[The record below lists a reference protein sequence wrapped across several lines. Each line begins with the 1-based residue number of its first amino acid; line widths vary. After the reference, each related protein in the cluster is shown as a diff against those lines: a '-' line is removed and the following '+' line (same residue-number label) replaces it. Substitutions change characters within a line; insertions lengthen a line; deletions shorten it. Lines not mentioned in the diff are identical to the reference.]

1 MGLLDDLKNQAETL
15 RAQEQQG
22 EVSSGDKSQFYE
34 KEIYPRMKE
43 IYDFL
48 NEMIE
53 NLNFIKPETIVNYPI
68 YPGGE
73 KQSFRQGKYQ
83 LDIDSPQL
91 LKDIKL
97 TCKAELD
104 KPVKLRVKGEDNIK
118 KLFDILATYKLQARR
133 KDFNDKSYK
142 LIHSDISIEGPLNIS
157 IQFIGSDDS
166 AYIQLLLTN
175 FEGPGEI
182 KRNIDLK
189 NINQDFLDKLGR
201 YILREDN
208 KLFALDISEKDKQ
221 AIREMVERERVKRQQ
236 EIAEMERRAAE
247 EEKEREQNSSGLR
260 KLFKKIKD

>member
-15 RAQEQQG
+15 RAKEQQG
-22 EVSSGDKSQFYE
+22 EDRSGNKPQFYQE
-34 KEIYPRMKE
+34 EIHPRMKE

-48 NEMIE
+48 NEMVE

-73 KQSFRQGKYQ
+73 KQSFHQGKYN
-83 LDIDSPQL
+83 LIIDSPQQI
-91 LKDIKL
+91 KDIKL

-104 KPVKLRVKGEDNIK
+104 KPVKLQVRGEENVK
-118 KLFDILATYKLQARR
+118 KLFEILASYKIQAKR

-142 LIHSDISIEGPLNIS
+142 LTHSDISIEGPLNIS

-166 AYIQLLLTN
+166 SYIQLLLTN
-175 FEGPGEI
+175 FEGPGVI
-182 KRNIDLK
+182 KRNIDIK

-201 YILREDN
+201 YILREDT

-221 AIREMVERERVKRQQ
+221 LIREMVEKERAKREL
-236 EIAEMERRAAE
+236 EMAEMERRAE
-247 EEKEREQNSSGLR
+247 EEKEKQKNSSGLR
-260 KLFKKIKD
+260 KFFNKNNN

>member
-15 RAQEQQG
+15 RAKEQQG
-22 EVSSGDKSQFYE
+22 EGGSGDNTQFYE
-34 KEIYPRMKE
+34 KEIHPQMKE

-48 NEMIE
+48 NEMVE
-53 NLNFIKPETIVNYPI
+53 NLNFVKPETIVNYPI

-73 KQSFRQGKYQ
+73 KQAFHQGKYN
-83 LDIDSPQL
+83 LVIDSPQL
-91 LKDIKL
+91 IKDIKL

-104 KPVKLRVKGEDNIK
+104 KPVKLRVKGEDNVK
-118 KLFDILATYKLQARR
+118 KLFDILASYKIQAKR

-142 LIHSDISIEGPLNIS
+142 LTHSDIIIEGPLNIS

-166 AYIQLLLTN
+166 SYIQLLLTN
-175 FEGPGEI
+175 FEGPGAI

-201 YILREDN
+201 YILREDI

-221 AIREMVERERVKRQQ
+221 AIREMVEKERAKREQ

-247 EEKEREQNSSGLR
+247 EEEKQKNTSGLR
-260 KLFKKIKD
+260 KFFNKNKD

>member
-22 EVSSGDKSQFYE
+22 GDRSGDKSQYYAQ
-34 KEIYPRMKE
+34 EIHPRMKD
-43 IYDFL
+43 IYGFL
-48 NEMIE
+48 NEMVE

-73 KQSFRQGKYQ
+73 KQAFRQGKYN
-83 LDIDSPQL
+83 LVIDSPQQIR
-91 LKDIKL
+91 DIKL

-104 KPVKLRVKGEDNIK
+104 KPVKLRVKGEENVK
-118 KLFDILATYKLQARR
+118 KLFDILASYKIQAKR

-142 LIHSDISIEGPLNIS
+142 LTHSDISIEGPLNIS
-157 IQFIGSDDS
+157 IQFIANDDS
-166 AYIQLLLTN
+166 SYIQLLLGN
-175 FEGPGEI
+175 FEGPGVI
-182 KRNIDLK
+182 KRNIDIK

-201 YILREDN
+201 YILREDT

-221 AIREMVERERVKRQQ
+221 AIREMVERERAKREQ
-236 EIAEMERRAAE
+236 EIAEMERRAE
-247 EEKEREQNSSGLR
+247 EEKEEQKNGSGLR